1 MLEEFDNALH
11 PNDEIL
17 FFNENFNKV
26 PFIASQRYILAVG
39 LDKINLDEDNHFNED
54 DNNTIIS
61 VRFFTWHSKSEKYKA
76 LIER

>member
-1 MLEEFDNALH
+1 MLYTLMMRYSFLKKSY
-11 PNDEIL
+11 
-17 FFNENFNKV
+17 FNKV

-54 DNNTIIS
+54 DNNPIIS
-61 VRFFTWHSKSEKYKA
+61 VRFFAWHSKSEKYKA

>member
-17 FFNENFNKV
+17 FFKENFNKV

-39 LDKINLDEDNHFNED
+39 LDKINLDEDIILMKM
-54 DNNTIIS
+54 TIILLLVS
-61 VRFFTWHSKSEKYKA
+61 DFLLGIVNLKNTKH
-76 LIER
+76 L